1 MMYARTAVRVW
12 WIRCAEQISVGALGG
27 QSIMSVLTTLCPH
40 CGADPVPLTVRA
52 TWKRDSDQIAVAA
65 DCPKCTSPCTMILL
79 PGPNRK
85 ATADWFG
92 VPLPSNTPSVDILTS
107 SGWEIFAI
115 WPKPAQVAAPEFTP
129 PDIARLYSQA
139 HSAKN
144 RGEREA
150 AGFVFGKTVEVSIK
164 AIAPNSKGSL
174 AARIDEL
181 AQSGELSRDVQKW
194 AHEVRIIRN
203 DAVHE
208 MTEPSAQDISEIAE
222 FVEAFLTFV
231 FTMPKK
237 YEMRTSRKKDVS

>member
-1 MMYARTAVRVW
+1 
-12 WIRCAEQISVGALGG
+12 
-27 QSIMSVLTTLCPH
+27 MSVLTTLCPH
-40 CGADPVPLTVRA
+40 CGADPVPLTVRVA
-52 TWKRDSDQIAVAA
+52 WKRDPDQIIVAA
-65 DCPKCTSPCTMILL
+65 DCPKCTLPCTILL
-79 PGPNRK
+79 VPGPDKK

-92 VPLPSNTPSVDILTS
+92 MPLPSNTPNVDILTF
-107 SGWEIFAI
+107 SGWEIFTV
-115 WPKPAQVAAPEFTP
+115 WPKPSLVVAPQFTP
-129 PDIARLYSQA
+129 PDIARLYTQA

-174 AARIDEL
+174 ATRIDEL
-181 AQSGELSRDVQKW
+181 AQSGHLSPDVQKW

-208 MTEPSAQDISEIAE
+208 TAEPSEQDIAEIAE
-222 FVEAFLTFV
+222 FVEAFLMFV

-237 YEMRTSRKKDVS
+237 HEMRTSRKSAS

>member
-1 MMYARTAVRVW
+1 M
-12 WIRCAEQISVGALGG
+12 
-27 QSIMSVLTTLCPH
+27 
-40 CGADPVPLTVRA
+40 
-52 TWKRDSDQIAVAA
+52 
-65 DCPKCTSPCTMILL
+65 
-79 PGPNRK
+79 
-85 ATADWFG
+85 
-92 VPLPSNTPSVDILTS
+92 PLPSNSANVDLLTF

-115 WPKPAQVAAPEFTP
+115 WPKPAQVVAPQFTP
-129 PDIARLYSQA
+129 PDIARLYTQA

-174 AARIDEL
+174 AARIDQL
-181 AQSGELSRDVQKW
+181 AESGNLSADVQKW

-208 MTEPSAQDISEIAE
+208 TTEPSAQDISEIAE
-222 FVEAFLTFV
+222 FVEAFLIFV

-237 YEMRTSRKKDVS
+237 YEMRASRKKDVV